1 MRKYRIEQNTT
12 RQDSFDGAK
21 PRDTEWAP
29 NLTAAGEAMRR
40 LAAGGLYYAAIFD
53 HKTGECVDE
62 SSSSD
67 SEDDDN
73 G

>member
-1 MRKYRIEQNTT
+1 MS
-12 RQDSFDGAK
+12 D
-21 PRDTEWAP
+21 AP

-67 SEDDDN
+67 SEDEDN